1 MYLSL
6 CTSGG
11 ANCGQEAEQ
20 ERQVGVL
27 DTMEGLWK
35 QGRHV
40 GTGEPPAA
48 LRGVH
53 RPVQQLEAA
62 LAETAQSSEK
72 STRVA
77 HNQSAICRWKL
88 PTSDRGQEKE
98 KDS

>member
-27 DTMEGLWK
+27 DPVEGLWK
-35 QGRHV
+35 QGGHV
-40 GTGEPPAA
+40 GTREPPAA

-62 LAETAQSSEK
+62 LAEAAQSSEK
-72 STRVA
+72 SPRVA
-77 HNQSAICRWKL
+77 HNQSAICRRKL
-88 PTSDRGQEKE
+88 PTSVRGQEKE